1 MNSKK
6 YTERAY
12 EIFEEIDAVCKQF
25 KNAQYF
31 DTHLAYVLLT
41 NGKSLGAN
49 ILRKLNLE
57 VSQIKSTVRRH
68 IMKHPVQDP
77 PPLSASPS
85 GSFLKIINAAEAEM
99 KSKGDTYLGENHL
112 LLALIKQSDIV
123 NKLSNDGHLNKN
135 EFIHAVQN
143 VCSGQTVN
151 SSSADQQF
159 EALNKYGINVCERA
173 LRGELDP
180 VIGRDEEIR
189 RMLQILSRRTKNN
202 PVLIGEPGVGKT
214 AIVEGLA
221 QRIVSGDVPENLD
234 CELFSLDMG
243 ALIAGAKHQGEFE
256 ERLKAVLK
264 EATEDSRKKQVILFI
279 DEMHLL
285 MGTGRT
291 SGAMDAA
298 NLLKPMLARGKLRCI
313 GATTLDEYRKYVEK
327 DSAFERRFQQVHVK
341 EPSVPSTISILRG
354 LKSKYEMHHGVQIS
368 DNALVAAAQ
377 LSKRYI
383 LQRFLPDKAIDLV
396 DEACANVRVQLDS
409 RPEQIDVL
417 ERQKLQLEI
426 ELSALKREKDSASKQ
441 RKSRVKKD
449 LQNIEESLRPLL
461 AKWEHERSRVNELKA
476 LQEKLE
482 RLKTKA
488 MDARRKSDIATAS
501 DLEYYAIPDTKKRLK
516 DLSNKLDEEKN
527 LSKHDGTLK
536 NTPMLTERVDAEN
549 IAEVVSRWTGVPVT
563 KLNQTQKTRLLAL
576 RKKIMKR
583 VVGQDRAVES
593 VSNAILRSRAGLA
606 RPNQPT
612 GSFLFLGPTGVGKT
626 ELAKALAVEL
636 FDDERC
642 MVRIDMSEYM
652 EKHSVARLIGSPPGY
667 VGHEE
672 GGQLTEAVRRRPYNV
687 VLFDEVEKAHP
698 DVLNILLQ
706 VLDDGRLTDSHGKT
720 IDFCNTVIV
729 MTSNIGAKYLLE
741 QKKDNENKDFNK
753 SRVPTK
759 RQKIKD
765 NSMTNVD
772 KAMAAL
778 KQYFR
783 PEFLNRLSDIC
794 VFKPLRQSQLE
805 QICSNQISGIAQ
817 RLDTHGISLDVSS
830 EALSFMVRE
839 AYEPEYG
846 ARPLQR
852 YVEDSLITPISTM
865 MISGEASRGDTIV
878 VSYNSAD
885 ESIKF
890 EKRAKIFCSSHNLKC
905 ESTRDSADKRTF
917 RRMDSW
923 EN

>member
-12 EIFEEIDAVCKQF
+12 EIFEEVDAVCKQF

-41 NGKSLGAN
+41 SDKSLGAN

-57 VSQIKSTVRRH
+57 VEQIKSTVRRQ

-77 PPLSASPS
+77 PPLSTSPS
-85 GSFLKIINAAEAEM
+85 GSFLKIVNAAEAEM
-99 KSKGDTYLGENHL
+99 KSKSDTYLGENHL
-112 LLALIKQSDIV
+112 LLALIKKSDIV
-123 NKLSNDGHLNKN
+123 NKLSSNGNLNKN
-135 EFIHAVQN
+135 EFINAVQT
-143 VCSGQTVN
+143 VCSRQTVN

-221 QRIVSGDVPENLD
+221 QRIVAGDVPENLN

-264 EATEDSRKKQVILFI
+264 EATEDSRQKQVILFI

-417 ERQKLQLEI
+417 ERQKMQLEI
-426 ELSALKREKDSASKQ
+426 ELSALKREKDSASKH
-441 RKSRVKKD
+441 RKSRVKKE

-516 DLSNKLDEEKN
+516 DLSKKLDEEKK
-527 LSKHDGTLK
+527 LSRHDGST
-536 NTPMLTERVDAEN
+536 NTAPMLTERVDVEN

-583 VVGQDRAVES
+583 VVGQNKAVES

-698 DVLNILLQ
+698 DVLNLLLQ

-720 IDFCNTVIV
+720 VDFCNTVIV

-741 QKKDNENKDFNK
+741 QKDNEDENCGP
-753 SRVPTK
+753 STVK
-759 RQKIKD
+759 RRKMKG
-765 NSMTNVD
+765 NNMTNVD

-805 QICSNQISGIAQ
+805 QICSNQISSISQ
-817 RLDTHGISLDVSS
+817 RLDTHGISLDVSQ
-830 EALSFMVRE
+830 EALSFMVSE

-878 VSYNSAD
+878 VSYDSVD
-885 ESIKF
+885 ESMKF
-890 EKRAKIFCSSHNLKC
+890 ERRAKMFSPKTKKKMKHKSIREDRNSENSL
-905 ESTRDSADKRTF
+905 

>member
-12 EIFEEIDAVCKQF
+12 EIFEEVDAVCKQF

-449 LQNIEESLRPLL
+449 LQNIKESLRPLL

>member
-221 QRIVSGDVPENLD
+221 QRIVAGDVPENLN

-264 EATEDSRKKQVILFI
+264 EATEDSRQKQVILFI

-449 LQNIEESLRPLL
+449 LQNIKESLRPLL

-759 RQKIKD
+759 RQKIKG

-905 ESTRDSADKRTF
+905 ESTRDSEDKRTF

>member
-12 EIFEEIDAVCKQF
+12 EIFEEVDAVCKQF

-759 RQKIKD
+759 RQK
-765 NSMTNVD
+765 N
-772 KAMAAL
+772 
-778 KQYFR
+778 
-783 PEFLNRLSDIC
+783 
-794 VFKPLRQSQLE
+794 
-805 QICSNQISGIAQ
+805 
-817 RLDTHGISLDVSS
+817 
-830 EALSFMVRE
+830 
-839 AYEPEYG
+839 
-846 ARPLQR
+846 
-852 YVEDSLITPISTM
+852 
-865 MISGEASRGDTIV
+865 
-878 VSYNSAD
+878 
-885 ESIKF
+885 
-890 EKRAKIFCSSHNLKC
+890 KR
-905 ESTRDSADKRTF
+905 
-917 RRMDSW
+917 
-923 EN
+923 

>member
-6 YTERAY
+6 FTERAY
-12 EIFEEIDAVCKQF
+12 EIFEEVDAVCKQF

-41 NGKSLGAN
+41 SEKSLGIN

-57 VSQIKSTVRRH
+57 VDQVKSTVRRQ

-77 PPLSASPS
+77 PPLRASPS
-85 GSFLKIINAAEAEM
+85 SSFLKLVNAAEAEM

-112 LLALIKQSDIV
+112 LVALINKSDII
-123 NKLSNDGHLNKN
+123 NKLSSHGNLNKD
-135 EFIHAVQN
+135 EFVHAVQS
-143 VCSGQTVN
+143 VCSGQKVN

-159 EALNKYGINVCERA
+159 EALTKYGINVCERA

-221 QRIVSGDVPENLD
+221 QRIVAGDVPENLD

-264 EATEDSRKKQVILFI
+264 EATDDSRKKQVILFI

-327 DSAFERRFQQVHVK
+327 DSAFERRFQQIHVK

-368 DNALVAAAQ
+368 DNALVSAAQ

-417 ERQKLQLEI
+417 ERQKLQLQI

-449 LQNIEESLRPLL
+449 LQNIEESLRPLI
-461 AKWEHERSRVNELKA
+461 AKWEHERSRVNELKS

-516 DLSNKLDEEKN
+516 DLSKKLDKEKKQSSQN
-527 LSKHDGTLK
+527 GSTH
-536 NTPMLTERVDAEN
+536 TPMLTERVDVEN
-549 IAEVVSRWTGVPVT
+549 IAEIVSRWTGVPVT
-563 KLNQTQKTRLLAL
+563 KLNQTQKARLLAL
-576 RKKIMKR
+576 REKIMKR
-583 VVGQDRAVES
+583 VVGQDKAVES

-667 VGHEE
+667 VGHDE

-698 DVLNILLQ
+698 DVLNLLLQ

-720 IDFCNTVIV
+720 VDFCNTVIV

-741 QKKDNENKDFNK
+741 QKNHEYKECNSS
-753 SRVPTK
+753 SRVSTK
-759 RQKIKD
+759 RRKIKG
-765 NSMTNVD
+765 NNARNVD

-778 KQYFR
+778 KQHFR

-794 VFKPLRQSQLE
+794 VFEPLRQSQLE
-805 QICSNQISGIAQ
+805 QICSIQISGIAQ
-817 RLDTHGISLDVSS
+817 RLDKHGISLDVSP
-830 EALSFMVRE
+830 EALTFMVRE
-839 AYEPEYG
+839 AYDPAYG

-852 YVEDSLITPISTM
+852 YVEDSLITPVSTM

-878 VSYNSAD
+878 VSYD
-885 ESIKF
+885 TLEDRMTFDRRVSILNKSYTV
-890 EKRAKIFCSSHNLKC
+890 K
-905 ESTRDSADKRTF
+905 RDSNKNSEKERPF

>member
-449 LQNIEESLRPLL
+449 LQNIKESLRPLL

-878 VSYNSAD
+878 VSYDSVD
-885 ESIKF
+885 ESMKF
-890 EKRAKIFCSSHNLKC
+890 ERRAKMFSPK
-905 ESTRDSADKRTF
+905 TKKK
-917 RRMDSW
+917 
-923 EN
+923 